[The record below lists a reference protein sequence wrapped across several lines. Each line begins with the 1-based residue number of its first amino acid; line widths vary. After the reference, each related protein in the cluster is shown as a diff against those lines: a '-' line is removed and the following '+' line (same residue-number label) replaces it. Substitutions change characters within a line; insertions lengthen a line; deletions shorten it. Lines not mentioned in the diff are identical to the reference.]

1 MRTDFTFVSLSTAL
15 VLLSCTLSGG
25 GISELCRQGT
35 QKNPKILSLA
45 HKTKA
50 SGYRVEQGYDRYKP
64 QISIS
69 ASGGYEKYEERYSYK
84 SIEYSGHIYNYGV
97 TVEQAIYR
105 PRLLKE
111 IQSSKLKKRAAQM
124 QKRDEEARLTT
135 MIAQTAI
142 ERIRLERIRELN
154 KRKVELYRKAM
165 KQIASKFSMRLSNS
179 AELSQA
185 KARLQSSIAQ
195 LARTKQMIMMTD
207 ANLKL
212 LTKMKKIPQSIFKKR
227 YRIDRVER
235 EFKRAGIE
243 RFRKMIRENTMV
255 RLSKL
260 YVDIAEMDIEARRA
274 ERYPTLSMRVN
285 YSSNRA
291 ADNTRRQNDI
301 RGVLSVDFPF
311 FQGGYVSDRVDE
323 ARELYLSAS
332 RDLDDR
338 IAESEISLEKYW
350 VQIKGGLQTYRAQ
363 KIAEKSA
370 KTYFESMKNAYKQGL
385 QSLTDAYIA
394 EADYYNSIVERINS
408 AADLLKAILNIYYI
422 IGKAD
427 YKTIAKFEKSFLS
440 SLSR

>member
-1 MRTDFTFVSLSTAL
+1 
-15 VLLSCTLSGG
+15 
-25 GISELCRQGT
+25 
-35 QKNPKILSLA
+35 
-45 HKTKA
+45 
-50 SGYRVEQGYDRYKP
+50 
-64 QISIS
+64 
-69 ASGGYEKYEERYSYK
+69 
-84 SIEYSGHIYNYGV
+84 
-97 TVEQAIYR
+97 
-105 PRLLKE
+105 
-111 IQSSKLKKRAAQM
+111 
-124 QKRDEEARLTT
+124 
-135 MIAQTAI
+135 
-142 ERIRLERIRELN
+142 
-154 KRKVELYRKAM
+154 
-165 KQIASKFSMRLSNS
+165 
-179 AELSQA
+179 
-185 KARLQSSIAQ
+185 
-195 LARTKQMIMMTD
+195 MTD

-235 EFKRAGIE
+235 EFERAGIE